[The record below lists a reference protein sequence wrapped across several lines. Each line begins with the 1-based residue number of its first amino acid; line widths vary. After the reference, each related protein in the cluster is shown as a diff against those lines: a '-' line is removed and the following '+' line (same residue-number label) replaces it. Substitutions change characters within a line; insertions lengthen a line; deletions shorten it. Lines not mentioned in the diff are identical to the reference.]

1 MKNAIAWADHLPEP
15 YKTNMKKSVISMAL
29 YKNFKEALTGSFT
42 WTKST
47 LGYDY
52 WWKVYEKSDDLI
64 KGKKKSKRELNW
76 KPLTR
81 ENLPKISTLLL
92 VRRGDLQGLYM
103 FKAYSNNY
111 LYLKCLSKGTVFELP
126 IGKWVT
132 INGDIHNHAI
142 FTADMYKGTEISLLK

>member
-15 YKTNMKKSVISMAL
+15 YKSNMKKAVIKMEL
-29 YKNFKEALTGSFT
+29 YGSLKDAILSSFS
-42 WTKST
+42 WSRSS

-52 WWKVYEKSDDLI
+52 WLKVLSNLDDI
-64 KGKKKSKRELNW
+64 VKGKKKSKMELNW

-103 FKAYSNNY
+103 FKAYSNSY